1 MSMDAPRKLSRLTV
15 SLFETKDGTITMDI
29 GGEGPNAA
37 RLYARLRSAIED
49 TGDEL
54 GAAIEAICLVRN
66 G

>member
-29 GGEGPNAA
+29 GGEGPNG
-37 RLYARLRSAIED
+37 ARLRSAIED